1 MKKYALIVMLMLAS
15 MGFKA
20 SSVSINVIDRA
31 TFYDGY
37 LVDKVPL
44 SAPFEGYYR
53 PYTFLNSTKLTDE
66 QLDQI
71 GETLTID
78 VTLFPLCDNYDRIAS
93 VNLAIVPKDS
103 IIYDIKYDSTDPMRL
118 ELGRFITPFMDK
130 NKEPGQVPYQFV
142 VNNVSNIL
150 RDKDLRENYNFW
162 LELMVFGVPYAAHTQ
177 IAGCAGCQDV
187 FRGSVDLVTDSVAA
201 PLVDTNVLV
210 PITIRTADYRAD
222 RGMNNYNESCTDTL
236 GMTIKTFK
244 FTVPEDCADSRLV
257 LVMSNHGAGTNGEEY
272 VRRMHYVYVDDEL
285 ALTFKPGRQ
294 SCEPFRKFNTQAN
307 GIYGYRPK
315 TDEQWQSFSN
325 WCPGDVIDNRTIEL
339 GAFSAGEHTVTIDV
353 PDAMFYGKDGY
364 FPVSLYFQGD
374 TKDTL
379 PGAGVEGVACDD
391 YRSAVT
397 VIDGNLIATCP
408 DGIEAVEIY
417 NIKGEMLRVTPAEA
431 GATTLSLPV
440 YNLNHADLYIA
451 VVKTHSGSEAHKF
464 RP

>member
-1 MKKYALIVMLMLAS
+1 MKKYALLVMLLMAS
-15 MGFKA
+15 IGLNA
-20 SSVSINVIDRA
+20 TPVSINVIDKA

-44 SAPFEGYYR
+44 TAPFEGYYR
-53 PYTFLNSTKLTDE
+53 PYTFINAIQLTDE
-66 QLDQI
+66 QLDKI
-71 GETLTID
+71 GENLSID
-78 VTLFPLCDNYDRIAS
+78 VTIFPLCDNYDRLAS
-93 VNLAIVPKDS
+93 VNLALVPKDS
-103 IIYDIKYDSTDPMRL
+103 TIYHIKYDATDPMRL

-150 RDKDLRENYNFW
+150 RDKYLRENYNFW
-162 LELMVFGVPYAAHTQ
+162 VELMVFGVPYAAQSQ

-187 FRGSVDLVTDSVAA
+187 FRGSVDFVTDSVAA

-244 FTVPEDCADSRLV
+244 FTVPQDCADARLV

-285 ALTFKPGRQ
+285 VLTFKPGRQ
-294 SCEPFRKFNTQAN
+294 SCEPFRQYNTQAN
-307 GIYGYRPK
+307 GIYGHRRK

-353 PDAMFYGKDGY
+353 PDAQFYGKDGY

-374 TKDTL
+374 TKGSL
-379 PGAGVEGVACDD
+379 PEAGIESVTYDD
-391 YRSAVT
+391 YRSALSVA
-397 VIDGNLIATCP
+397 DGNLVATCP
-408 DGIEAVEIY
+408 DGIEAVELY
-417 NIKGEMLRVTPAEA
+417 NIKGELLRVSPATP
-431 GATTLSLPV
+431 GATSHTLPV
-440 YNLNHADLYIA
+440 YNLDHASVYIA
-451 VVKTHSGSEAHKF
+451 VVKTSTGSEAHKF